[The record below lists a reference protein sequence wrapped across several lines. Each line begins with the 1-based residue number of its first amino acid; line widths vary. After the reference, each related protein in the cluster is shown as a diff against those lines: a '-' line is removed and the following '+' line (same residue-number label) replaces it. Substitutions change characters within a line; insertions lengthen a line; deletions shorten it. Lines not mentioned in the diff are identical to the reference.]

1 MRPIEESRPQTSLSN
16 TVIRNGLQNPSG
28 LFRCDQRVLNQHK
41 NHIGRKHY
49 DNQLLTWL
57 CGSSNTRNRSY
68 RHRSSCD
75 VYYYREMV
83 LKYLKEI
90 TQWTD
95 APNTPNHTYIF
106 DENNACV
113 GYIPTGTK
121 EETIFTQ
128 PIKNFSK
135 TRRRF
140 VELKKT
146 I

>member
-1 MRPIEESRPQTSLSN
+1 MQFSCIGF
-16 TVIRNGLQNPSG
+16 VIYYKARGLETNGTRRHHRS
-28 LFRCDQRVLNQHK
+28 F
-41 NHIGRKHY
+41 
-49 DNQLLTWL
+49 
-57 CGSSNTRNRSY
+57 GSRNRSY

-90 TQWTD
+90 TEWKD

-106 DENNACV
+106 DEDNACI
-113 GYIPTGTK
+113 GFIPTGTK
-121 EETIFTQ
+121 KEIIFTQ
-128 PIKNFSK
+128 PIRSFAKA
-135 TRRRF
+135 RRRF

>member
-1 MRPIEESRPQTSLSN
+1 MQFSCIGF
-16 TVIRNGLQNPSG
+16 VIYYRERGLETNGTRRHHRS
-28 LFRCDQRVLNQHK
+28 F
-41 NHIGRKHY
+41 
-49 DNQLLTWL
+49 
-57 CGSSNTRNRSY
+57 GSRNRSY

-90 TQWTD
+90 TEWKD

-106 DENNACV
+106 DEDNACI
-113 GYIPTGTK
+113 GFIPTGTK
-121 EETIFTQ
+121 KEIIFTQ
-128 PIKNFSK
+128 PIRNFAK

>member
-1 MRPIEESRPQTSLSN
+1 MIPDTSYSTSKLENQYASRHHRSFSS
-16 TVIRNGLQNPSG
+16 RN
-28 LFRCDQRVLNQHK
+28 H
-41 NHIGRKHY
+41 
-49 DNQLLTWL
+49 
-57 CGSSNTRNRSY
+57 SY

-90 TQWTD
+90 TEWKD

-106 DENNACV
+106 DEDNACI
-113 GYIPTGTK
+113 GFIPTGTK
-121 EETIFTQ
+121 KEIIFTQ
-128 PIKNFSK
+128 PIRNFAK

>member
-1 MRPIEESRPQTSLSN
+1 MQFSCIGF
-16 TVIRNGLQNPSG
+16 VIYYKARGLETNGICRHDRS
-28 LFRCDQRVLNQHK
+28 FD
-41 NHIGRKHY
+41 
-49 DNQLLTWL
+49 
-57 CGSSNTRNRSY
+57 SRNRSY

-106 DENNACV
+106 DESNACI
-113 GYIPTGTK
+113 GFIPTGTK
-121 EETIFTQ
+121 KEIIFTQ
-128 PIKNFSK
+128 PIKNFAK
-135 TRRRF
+135 ARRRF